1 MVHTSFDSAYR
12 YEQEAGIHGFTNIA
26 PDCPVM
32 SINLEELPEPKTVG
46 GLEIRPVRSR
56 EEMKTFNKVIASR
69 YDLGEEVFSMK
80 YDVECRY
87 GFGEDSLRQMYLG
100 YLDGVPVSSNFLM
113 YDREGV
119 GMYKTVTVPGYDR
132 RGIGTSMVLTSLLDA
147 WERGYKVAIL
157 QSSPMGYKV
166 YERVGF
172 KENGKMDWWM
182 YTWAEGVHTI

>member
-1 MVHTSFDSAYR
+1 M
-12 YEQEAGIHGFTNIA
+12 
-26 PDCPVM
+26 
-32 SINLEELPEPKTVG
+32 NLDELPEPKTVD

-56 EEMKTFNKVIASR
+56 EEMKTFNEVIGSR
-69 YDLGEEVFSMK
+69 YPLGEEVFGMK

-87 GFGEDSLRQMYLG
+87 GFGEDSPRQMYLG

-113 YDREGV
+113 YDEEVV
-119 GMYKTVTVPGYDR
+119 GMYKTVTVPGYGR

-157 QSSPMGYKV
+157 QSSQMGYKV

-172 KENGKMDWWM
+172 REIGKMDW
-182 YTWAEGVHTI
+182 YINTNLAEHWLLRR